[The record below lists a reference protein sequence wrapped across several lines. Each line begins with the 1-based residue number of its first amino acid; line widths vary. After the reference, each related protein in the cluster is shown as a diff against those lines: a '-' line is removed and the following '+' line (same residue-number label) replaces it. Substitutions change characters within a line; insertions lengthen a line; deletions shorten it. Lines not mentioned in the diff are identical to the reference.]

1 MKNERC
7 KSFGWSLRFAGIAS
21 CLSLA
26 LLNLSGVCPGP
37 FNDGITPPLTSEQV
51 VSNQMEHG
59 ERTEPVDHLDYQ
71 PPVDGRSLASHAEGV
86 LGYQPPVDGSA
97 HASHA
102 EGVLGYQPPE
112 DGDSFA

>member
-1 MKNERC
+1 MKNERRG
-7 KSFGWSLRFAGIAS
+7 SIGWSLGFAGIAS
-21 CLSLA
+21 GLSLA
-26 LLNLSGVCPGP
+26 LLSLSGVCPGP

-51 VSNQMEHG
+51 VSIEVGHG

-86 LGYQPPVDGSA
+86 LGYQPPVDGRA